1 MGRHRHAVNVRAD
14 GLATVLGP
22 LLRDPRVRAA
32 TLVDVD
38 SGMVLD
44 ACAGEGAAGDGAGG
58 DLEMLGAGHA
68 ELVRVVLALLAGPEC
83 EVVVGAGGSRHHV
96 ARVVPDPHG
105 DRLALSVVV
114 DGPRRAVERAR
125 KRLRQVSAAAITAGP
140 TTTRRPVPGG
150 WPLPPP
156 QQPRALPSTAGM
168 PPPGMPPPG
177 MPLPA
182 MSLPV
187 APERWAPTV
196 VASPGPREPLPV
208 RVPAARRPEPSPAP
222 GGAGVQNDP
231 AISLFTPASA
241 ARRMRGEQ
249 AAAPVFGAALPDRPP
264 PVPARAPGGAAP
276 RPPAP
281 PSALP
286 PARAAEATGAT
297 GAAVPRPVDGAA
309 GGAARNHVE
318 PRH

>member
-44 ACAGEGAAGDGAGG
+44 ACAGDGAGG

-83 EVVVGAGGSRHHV
+83 EIVVGAGGSRHHV

-150 WPLPPP
+150 WPLPPQ

-168 PPPGMPPPG
+168 PPPPMSPPSMSPPP
-177 MPLPA
+177 

-187 APERWAPTV
+187 APERWSPTV
-196 VASPGPREPLPV
+196 VPSPGPREPLPV
-208 RVPAARRPEPSPAP
+208 RVPAARRPEPTPAP
-222 GGAGVQNDP
+222 GGAGQSDA
-231 AISLFTPASA
+231 AITLFTSPSA
-241 ARRMRGEQ
+241 ARRRQGEQ
-249 AAAPVFGAALPDRPP
+249 AAAAVFGAALPDR
-264 PVPARAPGGAAP
+264 
-276 RPPAP
+276 
-281 PSALP
+281 
-286 PARAAEATGAT
+286 
-297 GAAVPRPVDGAA
+297 
-309 GGAARNHVE
+309 
-318 PRH
+318 